1 MTVKENLKRKA
12 DTRTMSTE
20 NLRDYYDVLG
30 VARDA
35 SVDEIKMA
43 YRGLAVKYHPD
54 RNPGDTQAEER
65 FKEAAQAYAI
75 LSDAD
80 KRARFD
86 RFGHQG
92 VEGQPF
98 TGFDPGAF
106 GDFADI
112 LGDLFGFGDIFGGR
126 QGRGRQRRRRGH
138 DLQYTLRISLEE
150 AATGIERPIR
160 VPRLTKCDTCEG
172 SGSKPGTTP
181 EPCGTCGGNGQVM
194 FRRGFLS
201 VAQTCPTCSGVGRVN
216 RYPCEPCGGQGR
228 VEQETTLKV
237 NVPAGVD
244 NGMRL
249 RLAGEGE
256 DGPQGGQAGDLFV
269 VIGVTPHDVFERDGD
284 DLHMELPISVYQAM
298 LGAEIAATTIRN
310 EDADIEVSP
319 GTQPGEVF
327 RVRGAGM
334 PNINGRRRGDL
345 HVHFKV
351 VVPQKLSS
359 EQEQLVE
366 EAARIGGGFE
376 PEDQRSLFDR
386 LKQAFAGE

>member
-1 MTVKENLKRKA
+1 
-12 DTRTMSTE
+12 MSTD
-20 NLRDYYDVLG
+20 NPRDYYDVLG

-35 SVDEIKMA
+35 SVDEIKKA
-43 YRGLAVKYHPD
+43 YRELAVKYHPD
-54 RNPGDTQAEER
+54 RNPGDAEAEER
-65 FKEAAQAYAI
+65 FKEASQAYAV

-80 KRARFD
+80 QRARFD

-92 VEGQPF
+92 VGGQPF

-126 QGRGRQRRRRGH
+126 SRRGGQGRRRGH

-150 AATGIERPIR
+150 AAEGVERSIR
-160 VPRLTKCDTCEG
+160 VPRLENCDTCNG

-194 FRRGFLS
+194 FRRSFLS
-201 VAQTCPTCSGVGRVN
+201 VAQTCPTCSGAGRVN
-216 RYPCEPCGGQGR
+216 RDPCGGCGGRGR
-228 VEQETTLKV
+228 VERESTLKV

-249 RLAGEGE
+249 RLTGEGE
-256 DGPQGGQAGDLFV
+256 SGPHGGAAGDLFV
-269 VIGVTPHDVFERDGD
+269 VIGVTPHDVFERDND

-298 LGAEIAATTIRN
+298 LGAEVAITTIRN
-310 EDADIEVSP
+310 EEATVDVSA
-319 GTQPGEVF
+319 GTQPGEVL
-327 RVRGAGM
+327 RVQSAGM

-345 HVHFKV
+345 HVHFRV
-351 VVPQKLSS
+351 VVPQKLGS
-359 EQEQLVE
+359 EQQQLVE
-366 EAARIGGGFE
+366 ELARLGGGFE
-376 PEDQRSLFDR
+376 PEDQRSLFER
-386 LKQAFAGE
+386 LKRAFGGD